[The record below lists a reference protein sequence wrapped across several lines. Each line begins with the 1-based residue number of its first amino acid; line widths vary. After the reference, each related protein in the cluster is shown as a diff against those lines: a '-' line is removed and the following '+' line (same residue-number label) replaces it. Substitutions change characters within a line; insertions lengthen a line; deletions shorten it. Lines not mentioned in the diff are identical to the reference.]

1 MTVRNLRLAAPLLL
15 VIFGGCYCQ
24 PSPNGK
30 EGKLQFAWASQF
42 QAFGAESRIDIPE
55 HVLLEKGGGKY
66 DLYVP
71 YDDQLDFRDTTLET
85 TVTGG
90 LEVIEVIQK
99 ENRDYQVRLLCKAET
114 GTAGELRVKI
124 KRGDRVQYE
133 DALDISCFRNPRT
146 TSDHDGEAW
155 ILDRGLDVKIAQ
167 IDEKGE
173 LPLTTH
179 CLRFPDNGPFA
190 LNYGD
195 AGVPERL
202 YTGQPI
208 RLRTVA
214 PTASLEFSSGE
225 YTGVLPIRILSDD
238 QWRLQLSVTAAE
250 PQGSGT
256 SFRLLGTA
264 VAPAFGDGG
273 VQGLTSCEF
282 RAVEVNGNGTRTD
295 SPPTC
300 RSTLLVTDLQQRA
313 CLRFRDNVGCLL
325 LSPDGGVE
333 ATDAGF

>member
-1 MTVRNLRLAAPLLL
+1 MTLRNLRLTAPLLL
-15 VIFGGCYCQ
+15 FLVGGCYCQ

-30 EGKLQFAWASQF
+30 EGKLQFAGASQF
-42 QAFGAESRIDIPE
+42 QPFGAESRIDLPE
-55 HVLLEKGGGKY
+55 RVLLERSNGKL
-66 DLYVP
+66 DLSIP

-114 GTAGELRVKI
+114 GIPGELRVKI
-124 KRGDRVQYE
+124 KRGDRVEYE
-133 DALDISCFRNPRT
+133 DALDFSCFRNPRT
-146 TSDHDGEAW
+146 TSEHDGEAW
-155 ILDRGLDVKIAQ
+155 ILDRGLDVLIRQ
-167 IDEKGE
+167 IDEKDG

-179 CLRFPDNGPFA
+179 YLKFPDNGPFA

-238 QWRLQLSVTAAE
+238 QWRLQLSVTESA

-256 SFRLLGTA
+256 SFQLLGTA

-273 VQGLTSCEF
+273 VQGLTSCEL
-282 RAVEVNGNGTRTD
+282 RAVEVNGNGTRTE

-313 CLRFRDNVGCLL
+313 CMRFRDNVGCLL

-333 ATDAGF
+333 TTDAGF